1 LDIVQGERAEA
12 ELARIIERRTRK
24 GEVDCDEN
32 EELWKESVRAY
43 TAKRNAEMRAEW
55 RRYHAAQAEV
65 LRRTLEG
72 LISHHEQQSA
82 KLTDVQPKG
91 AAQWP
96 GRDTATATWAGR
108 QRAGV

>member
-1 LDIVQGERAEA
+1 MDIVQGERAEA
-12 ELARIIERRTRK
+12 ELARIIERRARK

-55 RRYHAAQAEV
+55 RRYHAAQAEC

-72 LISHHEQQSA
+72 LISHHEQQAA
-82 KLTDVQPKG
+82 KLKDVRPKG
-91 AAQWP
+91 AA
-96 GRDTATATWAGR
+96 
-108 QRAGV
+108 

>member
-1 LDIVQGERAEA
+1 MDIVQGERAEA

-55 RRYHAAQAEV
+55 RRYHAAQAEA
-65 LRRTLEG
+65 LRRTLED
-72 LISHHEQQSA
+72 LISHHEGEA
-82 KLTDVQPKG
+82 ARLEATEPKG

-96 GRDTATATWAGR
+96 GRDMATATWAGR
-108 QRAGV
+108 QRTGV